1 MYLFFAVL
9 TTVIKAA
16 IIGRLGQRA
25 HIFSKM
31 DLIIDGYN
39 LIGADDDLRGALEPK
54 RNWLTQKLVAYQR
67 RKAFNIVLVFDG
79 WRSGQAQE
87 TKERREAVTVVYSR
101 IGEKADAVVIR
112 LAREKGSGCVVVT
125 SDREIRKAVERFGA
139 VAIYS
144 SEFNQILRGL
154 DDAAGEDEADEVDE
168 QRSQR
173 GNPNRIGKAERKRQE
188 RLKKLRL

>member
-1 MYLFFAVL
+1 
-9 TTVIKAA
+9 
-16 IIGRLGQRA
+16 
-25 HIFSKM
+25 M

-39 LIGADDDLRGALEPK
+39 LIGADDGLRGALEPK

-87 TKERREAVTVVYSR
+87 TKERHEAVTVVYSR
-101 IGEKADAVVIR
+101 IGEKADAVVMR

-125 SDREIRKAVERFGA
+125 SDREIRKAVEGFGA
-139 VAIYS
+139 VAISS

-154 DDAAGEDEADEVDE
+154 DDATGEDEVDE

>member
-1 MYLFFAVL
+1 MPV
-9 TTVIKAA
+9 
-16 IIGRLGQRA
+16 
-25 HIFSKM
+25 
-31 DLIIDGYN
+31 
-39 LIGADDDLRGALEPK
+39 
-54 RNWLTQKLVAYQR
+54 
-67 RKAFNIVLVFDG
+67 
-79 WRSGQAQE
+79 
-87 TKERREAVTVVYSR
+87 
-101 IGEKADAVVIR
+101 
-112 LAREKGSGCVVVT
+112 
-125 SDREIRKAVERFGA
+125 EIRKAVERFGA

>member
-1 MYLFFAVL
+1 
-9 TTVIKAA
+9 
-16 IIGRLGQRA
+16 
-25 HIFSKM
+25 M

-39 LIGADDDLRGALEPK
+39 LIGADDGLRSALEPK

-101 IGEKADAVVIR
+101 IGEKADAVVMR

>member
-1 MYLFFAVL
+1 
-9 TTVIKAA
+9 
-16 IIGRLGQRA
+16 
-25 HIFSKM
+25 M

-39 LIGADDDLRGALEPK
+39 LIGADDGLHGALEPK
-54 RNWLTQKLVAYQR
+54 RNWLMQKLVAYQR
-67 RKAFNIVLVFDG
+67 RKAFNTVLVFDG

-101 IGEKADAVVIR
+101 IGEKADAVVMR

-125 SDREIRKAVERFGA
+125 SDREIRKAVEAFGA